1 MTAID
6 RTAYPRFRAT
16 LTPSE
21 LHEHFT
27 PTADELALCE
37 AQTPDTAGKLALLVL
52 YKCLQALNYL
62 PAEEEIP
69 PEVVAHLRWY
79 LQLHCRYPVAGVT
92 PLSSALRSGHSPGH
106 WLEVCCPGSAPGGA
120 HRRRTSTPR
129 AAARATLAR
138 ARLGEG

>member
-37 AQTPDTAGKLALLVL
+37 AQTPDAAGKLAFLVL

-62 PAEEEIP
+62 PPEEEIP

-79 LQLHCRYPVAGVT
+79 LQLTADIPWQVS
-92 PLSSALRSGHSPGH
+92 PRS
-106 WLEVCCPGSAPGGA
+106 
-120 HRRRTSTPR
+120 RRRYAQAIRQAIGLKSGFL
-129 AAARATLAR
+129 AT
-138 ARLGEG
+138 